1 MKRGIG
7 FHLSCRFSKF
17 IRSDGSDGK
26 KLAQSKKINVVLEK
40 QLEKDALFHAFLSN
54 FENHTTL
61 FEICN
66 FITKT
71 FEVGK

>member
-1 MKRGIG
+1 MEVIK
-7 FHLSCRFSKF
+7 
-17 IRSDGSDGK
+17 K
-26 KLAQSKKINVVLEK
+26 KLAESKKINVVLEK
-40 QLEKDALFHAFLSN
+40 QLEKDALLHAFLSN